1 MYSIEEIK
9 NLMESFRESGLTDFN
24 LEYRD
29 FKLSLGKSIGKT
41 IGATEITEKMTDV
54 NTYIDTPT
62 ELEQSKKV
70 LKVEETKVQK
80 AAKVIK
86 APMVGTF
93 YEAISPDSKAFV
105 NLGDKVTKGQT
116 LCILEA
122 MKLMNEIESE
132 FDGTIVE
139 ILVKNED
146 FIEYGQPLFVIE

>member
-62 ELEQSKKV
+62 ELEQPKKA